1 MWASDAQDMLLGF
14 GRRQWRAMIA
24 ELARRGAGTSEAGAF
39 LLAERDGDRR
49 RVTRIV
55 YLDDLDPNCL
65 QGAIRFDGLAY
76 STLWDICEAE
86 GRVVVGD
93 VHSHPHAGVR
103 QSPEDQESPM
113 VARDGHV
120 AIIVPHLAMRLV
132 KPAQAG
138 VHLYAGDDGWISW
151 YGRDAARRLRLRWWR

>member
-1 MWASDAQDMLLGF
+1 MWASDAGPVVLRF

-49 RVTRIV
+49 TVTRVV
-55 YLDDLDPNCL
+55 YLDDLDPECL
-65 QGAIRFDGLAY
+65 QGAIRFNGLAY
-76 STLWDICEAE
+76 SPLWDICAAE

-93 VHSHPHAGVR
+93 IHSHPYASVR
-103 QSPEDQESPM
+103 QSPEDQENPM
-113 VARDGHV
+113 LARDGHV
-120 AIIVPHLAMRLV
+120 AIIVPHLAMHPV

-138 VHLYAGDDGWISW
+138 VHLYAGDAGWTSW
-151 YGRDAARRLRLRWWR
+151 YGSDAARRLRLRLWR